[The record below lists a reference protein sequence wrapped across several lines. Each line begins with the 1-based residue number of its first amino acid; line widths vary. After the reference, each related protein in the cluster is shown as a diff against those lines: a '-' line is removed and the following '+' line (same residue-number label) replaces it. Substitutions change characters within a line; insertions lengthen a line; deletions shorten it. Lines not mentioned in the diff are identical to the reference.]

1 MWNRKLVQAAIVI
14 GAFAIAAP
22 VLMSS
27 DAATPKKAMP
37 AKKVAPNKTA
47 TVQTANSGI
56 PITVS
61 DQVPSELNP
70 TGGGAPAATPY
81 QAAAFAWQEFIALN
95 WPTAPQQTGS
105 PMREMSGGTA
115 CPFGSTTCGTP
126 LVWETMRSK
135 VETFPGNNKPPPG
148 YVNQA
153 PNYGYDA
160 PPAYNYGNGVIDG
173 PCNPAQAND
182 PTPWINLDETDQITL
197 DNMYAGAAPAN
208 VTDGNSAPQLIRFL
222 AKSNRV
228 QYQYVTSN
236 SNPNSEV
243 TAWWNVIPA
252 SIDTATKAYLAKN
265 MAAPPPGSST
275 MISNRNG
282 TIELK
287 AGWRELTSAE
297 AASGRFHTQMV
308 RFYEQGKSKFSVCW
322 RDSTWGLVSLH
333 VIQKTP
339 TAPYFIYATFE
350 QGDNIL
356 TAGGQ
361 PVEDADGVPTHI
373 TDKNGNVITP
383 PATATTPQV
392 CMMDPI
398 PPKDPTEPTYP
409 SASGSVVLGPPSNCM
424 GTQSGGTY
432 CTSPG
437 QEIYYLNAAGDPPNS
452 EPDGGFIC
460 VNKRINPITPDVVTE
475 NMNAHTAIKQYL
487 AGTGAPSSPFLY
499 YKLVNVQYVPYDHVV
514 PGTSQAN
521 DGWLYMPNTSQPSSG
536 QNPTAGSYYLA
547 NIVVETNRSLQQFS
561 GGLSPNISTVWNADD
576 TPHKNSY
583 YGGHFYNMGGCM
595 GCHGSQGQNPTTNP
609 SGDFSVIL
617 SRGAV
622 ITPETP
628 APPSS
633 TGATA
638 VARNRSL
645 SK

>member
-14 GAFAIAAP
+14 GAFAIATP
-22 VLMSS
+22 ILMSS
-27 DAATPKKAMP
+27 DAATPKKAV
-37 AKKVAPNKTA
+37 ATKKVAPKKAA
-47 TVQTANSGI
+47 TVQATNGAI
-56 PITVS
+56 PITIS
-61 DQVPSELNP
+61 YQVPSELNP
-70 TGGGAPAATPY
+70 TGGGAPAATPL

-95 WPTAPQQTGS
+95 WPTAPQQSGN
-105 PMREMSGGTA
+105 PMREQSGA
-115 CPFGSTTCGTP
+115 AFCPFGSTKCGTP

-135 VETFPGNNKPPPG
+135 VETFPGNNQPPPG
-148 YVNQA
+148 YVPTA

-252 SIDTATKAYLAKN
+252 SIDKATKAYLAQN
-265 MAAPPPGSST
+265 QAAPPPGSST

-297 AASGRFHTQMV
+297 VASGRFHTQTV

-350 QGDNIL
+350 QGDNL
-356 TAGGQ
+356 QTSGGQ
-361 PVEDADGVPTHI
+361 KVEDV
-373 TDKNGNVITP
+373 NGNVLLP
-383 PATATTPQV
+383 QSTATTPQV

-398 PPKDPTEPTYP
+398 PNPPDTTQPTYP
-409 SASGSVVLGPPSNCM
+409 SDSGSVVLGPPSNCM

-437 QEIYYLNAAGDPPNS
+437 QEIYYLNAAGSPPNS

-460 VNKRINPITPDVVTE
+460 VNQRINPITPDVIAE
-475 NMNAHTAIKQYL
+475 NTAAHAAMTAYL
-487 AGTGAPSSPFLY
+487 QPSGTTTPFLY

-514 PGTSQAN
+514 PGTSSPN
-521 DGWLYMPNTSQPSSG
+521 DGYLYTQNTSQPPSG

-547 NIVVETNRSLQQFS
+547 NIVVETNRSLQ
-561 GGLSPNISTVWNADD
+561 
-576 TPHKNSY
+576 
-583 YGGHFYNMGGCM
+583 
-595 GCHGSQGQNPTTNP
+595 
-609 SGDFSVIL
+609 
-617 SRGAV
+617 
-622 ITPETP
+622 
-628 APPSS
+628 
-633 TGATA
+633 
-638 VARNRSL
+638 
-645 SK
+645 